1 MVSSTLNP
9 QAITKSRPAT
19 PDSFGSF
26 MTGKSSLGN
35 SSSLT
40 DASNKI
46 VKFSNPTVSTVPLDI
61 SSLLTNISTNIL
73 NQVDNSIQNTTN
85 FIKTDFEMKLVNYE
99 MSFFQNLVRF
109 NPIQMSYR
117 KM

>member
-19 PDSFGSF
+19 PDSFGRF
-26 MTGKSSLGN
+26 MAGESSLGN

-40 DASNKI
+40 EASNKI
-46 VKFSNPTVSTVPLDI
+46 VKFSNPNVSTVPLDI

-73 NQVDNSIQNTTN
+73 NQVDNSIKNTTN
-85 FIKTDFEMKLVNYE
+85 FFITNYL
-99 MSFFQNLVRF
+99 FIIRH
-109 NPIQMSYR
+109 
-117 KM
+117 